1 MFVLF
6 VNMMFLRT
14 MNSKTFFG
22 QIASSVRFILLI
34 HIYFLFLA
42 STPKCFFIFSLIV
55 PRHPTFRTL
64 LRLLARLADINKLGL
79 QTGSTDKEPINILCL
94 TQLATVLAIDGTA
107 VNDTGRVGNL
117 GGSAARE
124 PGADGSVDFLRLG
137 DGGDFAGANS
147 PDGFVCKGGGV
158 SVGIEIKEK
167 IKKTYKQ

>member
-14 MNSKTFFG
+14 MNSKTFFE

-94 TQLATVLAIDGTA
+94 TQLATVLAIDGTTID
-107 VNDTGRVGNL
+107 DTG
-117 GGSAARE
+117 
-124 PGADGSVDFLRLG
+124 
-137 DGGDFAGANS
+137 
-147 PDGFVCKGGGV
+147 
-158 SVGIEIKEK
+158 
-167 IKKTYKQ
+167 